1 MKNFWSGKNGAFLI
15 AEIGVNHEGSF
26 ERAKKILNLA
36 SLSEVDAIKFQIYQG
51 PLLCNQKMLPE
62 NVKRMNKF
70 QLTKRQHLY
79 LADKCIERGF
89 MYSSSIWD
97 KSVIKWIHKKMS
109 FFKIGSG
116 DLTNVELIKE
126 FCKYKKPIILS
137 TGLSNFHE
145 VKKSVKF
152 IKEQSNFYKNK
163 KNLVILQCTSSY
175 PTKSEDINLNFLRN
189 LNKLRYTLGY
199 SHHNLSSYPLEIA
212 YTLGAKVLEFH
223 FTDKKFNRKF
233 RDHKLSLTNNSVK
246 KLVNRIKYIN
256 SIMSNKAQKKPTK
269 TEIKNIT
276 NFRRGI
282 YLKRDLKKFNN
293 FFKRSCLFK
302 AKKGYLCLKIL
313 FNY

>member
-1 MKNFWSGKNGAFLI
+1 
-15 AEIGVNHEGSF
+15 
-26 ERAKKILNLA
+26 
-36 SLSEVDAIKFQIYQG
+36 
-51 PLLCNQKMLPE
+51 MLPE

-79 LADKCIERGF
+79 LADRCIERGF

-97 KSVIKWIHKKMS
+97 KSVIKWIHKKMD
-109 FFKIGSG
+109 FKIGSG

-126 FCKYKKPIILS
+126 FANIKNQLS
-137 TGLSNFHE
+137 CRLAYLTHE

-152 IKEQSNFYKNK
+152 IKEQINFYKNK
-163 KNLVILQCTSSY
+163 NNLVILQCTSSY

-256 SIMSNKAQKKPTK
+256 SIIHNKAQKAY
-269 TEIKNIT
+269 KN
-276 NFRRGI
+276 
-282 YLKRDLKKFNN
+282 RD
-293 FFKRSCLFK
+293 
-302 AKKGYLCLKIL
+302 
-313 FNY
+313 